1 MEIINL
7 TMKEA
12 TNYVIERIM
21 DEFSF
26 NKKTATVMFKSAIT
40 YNVVIDEIVNQV
52 GFITDSVE

>member
-1 MEIINL
+1 MEIMNL

-26 NKKTATVMFKSAIT
+26 NQKTATVMFKNAIT

-52 GFITDSVE
+52 EYITDSVE